1 VVLGLDGQ
9 GHIDKFAD
17 YSQWEQWLEQQRM
30 SSRSESKASEEPKL
44 KTASAMKKKLSYIEA
59 REYASIE
66 ERVAK
71 GEEALDAKRNA
82 LLDPAIQS
90 DAERLI
96 QAQQELDA
104 AQDEVDKLY
113 ARWAELEAKQ
123 S

>member
-1 VVLGLDGQ
+1 
-9 GHIDKFAD
+9 
-17 YSQWEQWLEQQRM
+17 LEQQR
-30 SSRSESKASEEPKL
+30 SASRGEAKATEEPKP
-44 KTASAMKKKLSYIEA
+44 KAGPATKKKLSYIEA
-59 REYASIE
+59 REYALIE
-66 ERVAK
+66 ERVAR
-71 GEEALDAKRNA
+71 GEEVLDAKRNA
-82 LLDPAIQS
+82 LLDPAIQT

>member
-1 VVLGLDGQ
+1 
-9 GHIDKFAD
+9 
-17 YSQWEQWLEQQRM
+17 M

>member
-1 VVLGLDGQ
+1 
-9 GHIDKFAD
+9 
-17 YSQWEQWLEQQRM
+17 M
-30 SSRSESKASEEPKL
+30 SSRGESKAIEEPKS
-44 KTASAMKKKLSYIEA
+44 KAASVKKKLSYIEA

-71 GEEALDAKRNA
+71 GEETLESKRNA
-82 LLDPAIQS
+82 LIDPAIQT